1 MIKSSAHLEQK
12 VYSDGK
18 MIENKDITMNYDGEK
33 MAIDVRE
40 NGHKKHM
47 VLTKDDIMDVFSRQA
62 HDTNLMSRLKLDF
75 KTNSLSKKKHAA
87 SKKKHAASKKK
98 HAASK
103 KKRTNKKTKSSRR

>member
-18 MIENKDITMNYDGEK
+18 MIENKDIIMNYDGEK

-47 VLTKDDIMDVFSRQA
+47 VLTKDDIMDVFSRPI
-62 HDTNLMSRLKLDF
+62 HENNLMSRLKLDF
-75 KTNSLSKKKHAA
+75 KTKHSVSKKKNTT
-87 SKKKHAASKKK
+87 
-98 HAASK
+98 SK